1 MLIFCVI
8 TVIWR
13 AMMVYGVLNGV
24 FSIGPLVCEAHE
36 VVDRPGLGSPQ
47 LFSEVPSNETIPKSI
62 NSSFG

>member
-8 TVIWR
+8 TIVWR
-13 AMMVYGVLNGV
+13 AMMVYGVPNGV

-36 VVDRPGLGSPQ
+36 VVDRLGLGSHQ
-47 LFSEVPSNETIPKSI
+47 LFAEVPSNETIPESV